1 MYIICFL
8 CQCLYKVLFEK
19 NSYLKKIEADGKRDE
34 DWNFEEMASWKRVA
48 VKCSFVEVS
57 DYKLT
62 EAQIL

>member
-1 MYIICFL
+1 M
-8 CQCLYKVLFEK
+8 
-19 NSYLKKIEADGKRDE
+19 GKGDE

-48 VKCSFVEVS
+48 IKCSFVEVS